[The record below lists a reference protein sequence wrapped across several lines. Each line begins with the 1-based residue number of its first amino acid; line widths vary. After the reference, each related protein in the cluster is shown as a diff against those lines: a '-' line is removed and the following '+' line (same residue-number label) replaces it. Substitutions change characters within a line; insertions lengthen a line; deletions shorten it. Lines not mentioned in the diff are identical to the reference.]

1 MSKTTHYVPAILAG
15 SALLLGLSVQPV
27 QAESPLTANF
37 GVTSNYI
44 FRGVSQTGDI
54 AAASTG
60 IDYNHK
66 SGAYAGLWSS
76 SLGGGGNY
84 ELDIY
89 GGYGGKISN
98 IDYDI
103 GLIFYNYPGTPNTND
118 FAEIYAN
125 ADFDYFTLQVAFTID
140 KDSTTQDSDL
150 YAAVGTELELK
161 KGLNLGLTLG
171 LYSFDDPAF
180 EDYMHIQA
188 ALKKGEFTF
197 ALDKNDLS
205 NPAGIDD
212 LRLSA
217 SWTRSFDL

>member
-44 FRGVSQTGDI
+44 WRGVTQSNDNV
-54 AAASTG
+54 AASAG
-60 IDYNHK
+60 IDYKHK

-76 SLGGGGNY
+76 SIDGGGNY
-84 ELDIY
+84 ELDLY
-89 GGYGGKISN
+89 GGYGGTISN
-98 IDYDI
+98 IDYDV
-103 GLIFYNYPGTPNTND
+103 GLIFYTYPGKVNNAD
-118 FAEIYAN
+118 FTELYAN

-150 YAAVGTELELK
+150 YAAIGTELELK
-161 KGLNLGLTLG
+161 KDLDLGLTLG
-171 LYSFDDPAF
+171 IYEFDDPAF

-205 NPAGIDD
+205 NPNGIDD